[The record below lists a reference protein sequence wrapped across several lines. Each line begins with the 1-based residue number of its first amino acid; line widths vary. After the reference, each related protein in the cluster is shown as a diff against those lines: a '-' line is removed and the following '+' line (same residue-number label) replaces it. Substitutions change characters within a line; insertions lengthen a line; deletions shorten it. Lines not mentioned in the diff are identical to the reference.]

1 MRVETGSRYIVGM
14 HRAVEAVGDTDHD
27 IPKAGVHPLLPE
39 FPGPAPATTALRLY
53 PLLYSSFPLI
63 YLY

>member
-1 MRVETGSRYIVGM
+1 METGSRYIVGM

-27 IPKAGVHPLLPE
+27 IPKAPLLPE
-39 FPGPAPATTALRLY
+39 FPGPAPATTALHLY